1 MLKLPCCVIYLLP
14 RILCFLN
21 AANMAIDRPR
31 LNPIN
36 LPETSALDFDEQR
49 SQLGMKHQRICRP
62 CVLVR
67 STVWRTRFGEKKR
80 GRVLPKALQE
90 SNHDTGMSL
99 IADKPSRIESH
110 LRVPRRPRKIGLPA
124 HHFFRAPSINIVL
137 CRNTAVGWRGFT
149 GSLATHYNR
158 FNTHAMK
165 TLNAA
170 DLSPQENYKL
180 LAGTILPRPIA
191 FVSTQDQQGIRNL
204 APFSFFTVASANP
217 PIVVFCPMVR
227 PPNEKQ
233 LPSTK
238 DTLSNIAATREFV
251 LNIVSEDFVDKMNQA
266 AAEVPSN
273 VDEWELSG
281 LTPVASELV
290 RPPRV
295 SESRMQMECRLLQL
309 VVASDKP
316 LGGTL
321 VLGEVLRFHVAEA
334 IIDDRYTIDPDK
346 LHAVGRMAGA
356 SYIRTTDR
364 FDLERPK

>member
-1 MLKLPCCVIYLLP
+1 
-14 RILCFLN
+14 
-21 AANMAIDRPR
+21 
-31 LNPIN
+31 
-36 LPETSALDFDEQR
+36 
-49 SQLGMKHQRICRP
+49 
-62 CVLVR
+62 
-67 STVWRTRFGEKKR
+67 
-80 GRVLPKALQE
+80 
-90 SNHDTGMSL
+90 
-99 IADKPSRIESH
+99 
-110 LRVPRRPRKIGLPA
+110 
-124 HHFFRAPSINIVL
+124 
-137 CRNTAVGWRGFT
+137 
-149 GSLATHYNR
+149 
-158 FNTHAMK
+158 MK

-227 PPNEKQ
+227 PPNERQ

-251 LNIVSEDFVDKMNQA
+251 LNIVSEDFIEKMNQT
-266 AAEVPSN
+266 AAEVPSS

-290 RPPRV
+290 QPPRV
-295 SESRMQMECRLLQL
+295 AESRMQMECRLLQL
-309 VVASDKP
+309 VVASAKP

-321 VLGEVLRFHVAEA
+321 VLGEVLRFHVAED

-346 LHAVGRMAGA
+346 LNAVGRMAGA